1 MGRRGTN
8 LPRFA
13 GMSTHAHNVERING
27 LGGFMK
33 LKIWTIP
40 ISYYIVITRKK
51 QILLS
56 FLNIR
61 VIINGSE
68 IYPVKQGQ
76 RVIIT
81 VESNNPKV
89 VVTDGYHFTKPLELV
104 YHHLHT
110 YYFKIVCAIDDT
122 QLLAGCCLL
131 VLFYL
136 LGFATGL
143 FVLKLLSLFPIV
155 YFLFLYYIN
164 RKEFIQITAV

>member
-1 MGRRGTN
+1 
-8 LPRFA
+8 
-13 GMSTHAHNVERING
+13 
-27 LGGFMK
+27 
-33 LKIWTIP
+33 
-40 ISYYIVITRKK
+40 VITRKK

-61 VIINGSE
+61 VIINGNE

-76 RVIIT
+76 RVVIS
-81 VESNNPKV
+81 VDSNHPKV

-122 QLLAGCCLL
+122 QLLAGCCVL

-136 LGFATGL
+136 MGFVTGI
-143 FVLKLLSLFPIV
+143 FVLKFLSLFPIL

-164 RKEFIQITAV
+164 RKEFIQIQAV

>member
-1 MGRRGTN
+1 M
-8 LPRFA
+8 
-13 GMSTHAHNVERING
+13 
-27 LGGFMK
+27 
-33 LKIWTIP
+33 
-40 ISYYIVITRKK
+40 ITRKK
-51 QILLS
+51 PILLS
-56 FLNIR
+56 FINIR
-61 VIINGSE
+61 SIINGHE

-76 RVIIT
+76 RVIIS

-122 QLLAGCCLL
+122 QLLAGCGVL

-136 LGFATGL
+136 MGFVTGI
-143 FVLKLLSLFPIV
+143 FILKLLSLFPIL

-164 RKEFIQITAV
+164 RKEFIQIQAV

>member
-1 MGRRGTN
+1 
-8 LPRFA
+8 
-13 GMSTHAHNVERING
+13 
-27 LGGFMK
+27 
-33 LKIWTIP
+33 
-40 ISYYIVITRKK
+40 VITRKK

-61 VIINGSE
+61 VIINGVE

-76 RVIIT
+76 QVVISL
-81 VESNNPKV
+81 ESNNPKV

-122 QLLAGCCLL
+122 QLLAGCGVL

-136 LGFATGL
+136 MGFVTGI
-143 FVLKLLSLFPIV
+143 FILKLLSLFPIL

-164 RKEFIQITAV
+164 RKEFIQIQAV

>member
-1 MGRRGTN
+1 
-8 LPRFA
+8 
-13 GMSTHAHNVERING
+13 
-27 LGGFMK
+27 
-33 LKIWTIP
+33 
-40 ISYYIVITRKK
+40 VITRKK

-61 VIINGSE
+61 VIINGNE
-68 IYPVKQGQ
+68 IYPVKQGE
-76 RVIIT
+76 RVIIP
-81 VESNNPKV
+81 VESNHPKV

-122 QLLAGCCLL
+122 QLLAGFCVL

-136 LGFATGL
+136 MGFATGI
-143 FVLKLLSLFPIV
+143 FALKLVSLFPIL

-164 RKEFIQITAV
+164 RKEFIQIQAV

>member
-1 MGRRGTN
+1 MAQET
-8 LPRFA
+8 
-13 GMSTHAHNVERING
+13 
-27 LGGFMK
+27 
-33 LKIWTIP
+33 
-40 ISYYIVITRKK
+40 YYIVVTRKK
-51 QILLS
+51 QVLLS

-61 VIINGSE
+61 VIVNESQ

-76 RVIIT
+76 RVIIA
-81 VESNNPKV
+81 VEKNNPKI

-131 VLFYL
+131 AFFYL
-136 LGFATGL
+136 IGFVTGFL
-143 FVLKLLSLFPIV
+143 VLKLLSFFPLL

-164 RKEFIQITAV
+164 RKEFIQIQAV

>member
-1 MGRRGTN
+1 M
-8 LPRFA
+8 
-13 GMSTHAHNVERING
+13 
-27 LGGFMK
+27 
-33 LKIWTIP
+33 
-40 ISYYIVITRKK
+40 ITRRK

-61 VIINGSE
+61 VIINGVE

-76 RVIIT
+76 RVVISL
-81 VESNNPKV
+81 ENNNPKV

-122 QLLAGCCLL
+122 QLLAGCGVL

-136 LGFATGL
+136 MGFVTGI
-143 FVLKLLSLFPIV
+143 FVLKILSLFPIL

-164 RKEFIQITAV
+164 RKEFIQIQAV

>member
-1 MGRRGTN
+1 M
-8 LPRFA
+8 
-13 GMSTHAHNVERING
+13 
-27 LGGFMK
+27 
-33 LKIWTIP
+33 
-40 ISYYIVITRKK
+40 ITRKK

-61 VIINGSE
+61 VIINGTE

-76 RVIIT
+76 RVIIPL
-81 VESNNPKV
+81 ESNNPKV

-122 QLLAGCCLL
+122 QLLAGCCVL

-136 LGFATGL
+136 IGFVTGI
-143 FVLKLLSLFPIV
+143 FFLKLVSLFPV
-155 YFLFLYYIN
+155 LYFLFLYYIN
-164 RKEFIQITAV
+164 RKEFIQIQAV

>member
-1 MGRRGTN
+1 M
-8 LPRFA
+8 
-13 GMSTHAHNVERING
+13 
-27 LGGFMK
+27 
-33 LKIWTIP
+33 
-40 ISYYIVITRKK
+40 ITRKK

-61 VIINGSE
+61 VIINGTE

-76 RVIIT
+76 RVIIPL
-81 VESNNPKV
+81 ESNNPKV

-122 QLLAGCCLL
+122 QLLAGCCVL

-136 LGFATGL
+136 MGFVTGI
-143 FVLKLLSLFPIV
+143 FVLKLLSLFPV
-155 YFLFLYYIN
+155 LYFLFLYYIN
-164 RKEFIQITAV
+164 RKEFIQIQAV

>member
-1 MGRRGTN
+1 M
-8 LPRFA
+8 
-13 GMSTHAHNVERING
+13 
-27 LGGFMK
+27 
-33 LKIWTIP
+33 
-40 ISYYIVITRKK
+40 ITRKK
-51 QILLS
+51 QVLLS

-61 VIINGSE
+61 VIINGNE

-76 RVIIT
+76 RVVISL
-81 VESNNPKV
+81 ENNNPKV

-122 QLLAGCCLL
+122 QLLAGFCVL

-136 LGFATGL
+136 FGFATGI
-143 FVLKLLSLFPIV
+143 FILKLLSLFPIL

-164 RKEFIQITAV
+164 RKEFIQIQAV

>member
-1 MGRRGTN
+1 M
-8 LPRFA
+8 
-13 GMSTHAHNVERING
+13 E
-27 LGGFMK
+27 

-40 ISYYIVITRKK
+40 TSYYIVITRKK

-61 VIINGSE
+61 VIINGTE

-76 RVIIT
+76 RVIIPL
-81 VESNNPKV
+81 ESNNPKV

-122 QLLAGCCLL
+122 QLLAGCCVL

-136 LGFATGL
+136 IGFVTGI
-143 FVLKLLSLFPIV
+143 FFLKLVSLFPV
-155 YFLFLYYIN
+155 LYFLFLYYIN
-164 RKEFIQITAV
+164 RKEFIQIQAV

>member
-1 MGRRGTN
+1 
-8 LPRFA
+8 
-13 GMSTHAHNVERING
+13 
-27 LGGFMK
+27 
-33 LKIWTIP
+33 
-40 ISYYIVITRKK
+40 VITRKK

-61 VIINGSE
+61 VIINGTE

-76 RVIIT
+76 RVIIPL
-81 VESNNPKV
+81 ESNNPKV

-122 QLLAGCCLL
+122 QLLAGCGVL

-136 LGFATGL
+136 MGFATGI
-143 FVLKLLSLFPIV
+143 FVLKLLSLFPV
-155 YFLFLYYIN
+155 LYFLFLYYIN
-164 RKEFIQITAV
+164 RKEFIQIQAV

>member
-1 MGRRGTN
+1 M
-8 LPRFA
+8 
-13 GMSTHAHNVERING
+13 
-27 LGGFMK
+27 
-33 LKIWTIP
+33 
-40 ISYYIVITRKK
+40 ITRKK

-61 VIINGSE
+61 VIINGTE

-76 RVIIT
+76 RVIIPL
-81 VESNNPKV
+81 ESNNPKV

-122 QLLAGCCLL
+122 QLLAGSCVL

-136 LGFATGL
+136 MGFVTGI
-143 FVLKLLSLFPIV
+143 FVLKLLSLFPV
-155 YFLFLYYIN
+155 LYFLFLYYIN
-164 RKEFIQITAV
+164 RKEFIQIQAV

>member
-1 MGRRGTN
+1 M
-8 LPRFA
+8 
-13 GMSTHAHNVERING
+13 
-27 LGGFMK
+27 
-33 LKIWTIP
+33 
-40 ISYYIVITRKK
+40 ITRKK

-61 VIINGSE
+61 VIINGHE

-76 RVIIT
+76 RVIIS
-81 VESNNPKV
+81 VENNNPKV

-122 QLLAGCCLL
+122 QLLAGCCVL

-136 LGFATGL
+136 LGFATGI
-143 FVLKLLSLFPIV
+143 FILKLLSLFPIL